1 MSAVHEEMP
10 FSDFLH
16 QPAATA
22 ARLAT
27 VRSIRLRRRGAEDL
41 ALVRADQSDQEAA
54 VIDFTARLLAG
65 LAREGEAEAIQRVL
79 PDALPW
85 STFLP
90 EHDRALML
98 SELIEVAKGSASLRN
113 LSPIAVLLEQ
123 WRHSAEVYADPDLL
137 KLLMVESTGDLGP
150 VPMPEERP

>member
-1 MSAVHEEMP
+1 
-10 FSDFLH
+10 
-16 QPAATA
+16 
-22 ARLAT
+22 
-27 VRSIRLRRRGAEDL
+27 
-41 ALVRADQSDQEAA
+41 
-54 VIDFTARLLAG
+54 
-65 LAREGEAEAIQRVL
+65 
-79 PDALPW
+79 
-85 STFLP
+85 
-90 EHDRALML
+90 ML

>member
-1 MSAVHEEMP
+1 
-10 FSDFLH
+10 
-16 QPAATA
+16 
-22 ARLAT
+22 

-65 LAREGEAEAIQRVL
+65 LAREGEAEAIQRAL

-98 SELIEVAKGSASLRN
+98 SELIEVAQGSASLRN

-137 KLLMVESTGDLGP
+137 KLLTVESTGDLGP